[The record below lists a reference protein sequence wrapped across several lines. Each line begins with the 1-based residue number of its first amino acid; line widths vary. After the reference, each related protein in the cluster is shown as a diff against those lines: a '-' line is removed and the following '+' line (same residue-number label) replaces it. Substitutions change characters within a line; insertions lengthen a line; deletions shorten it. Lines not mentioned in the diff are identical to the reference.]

1 MRENKVKRALR
12 EGAVTVGSW
21 VTMEGTLGAELMA
34 NAGFD
39 WLLID
44 MEHGP
49 LSMTAAQSSIAAIRT
64 TETVPLVRPAWNES
78 ALIQTALD
86 IGAYGLIVPMV
97 NTRAEAE
104 QVVRDT
110 RYPPLGERSRGGVRS
125 RLAFKTDATT
135 YGLRAN
141 DEILLLLQIETAE
154 ALANAGEMLALDG
167 VDGIFLGPND
177 MASSLGCWPPVWVDQ
192 PPALA
197 EAIARIPAIADEY
210 GKVAG
215 ILTPNATVANHCIA
229 LGYEFVGVASD
240 VAFLEAAALRELA
253 SVSRTGDTAG

>member
-1 MRENKVKRALR
+1 MRENRVKRAMR
-12 EGAVTVGSW
+12 EGAVMVGSW
-21 VTMEGTLGAELMA
+21 VSMEGTLGAEIMA

-39 WLLID
+39 WLVID

-49 LSMTAAQSSIAAIRT
+49 ISMTEAQSSIAAIRT
-64 TETVPLVRPAWNES
+64 TATVPLIRPAWNES

-86 IGAYGLIVPMV
+86 IGAYGIIVPMV

-125 RLAFKTDATT
+125 RLAFNTDATT

-141 DEILLLLQIETAE
+141 DEILLLLQIETDE
-154 ALANAGEMLALDG
+154 AMANAGAMLALDG

-177 MASSLGCWPPVWVDQ
+177 MASSLGCWPPVWVNQ
-192 PPALA
+192 PPELA
-197 EAIARIPAIADEY
+197 EAIARIATVAREY

-215 ILTPNATVANHCIA
+215 ILTPNATAANQCIA
-229 LGYEFVGVASD
+229 LGYQFVGLTSD
-240 VAFLEAAALRELA
+240 AAFLETAARQELA
-253 SVSRTGDTAG
+253 AVSTSAKA